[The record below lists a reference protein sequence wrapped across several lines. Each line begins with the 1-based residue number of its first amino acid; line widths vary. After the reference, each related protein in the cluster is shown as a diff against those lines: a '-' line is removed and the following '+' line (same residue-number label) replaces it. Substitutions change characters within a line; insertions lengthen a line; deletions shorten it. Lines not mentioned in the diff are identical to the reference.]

1 MLKNKLLVIAAATAL
16 ALFGVASPAQAE
28 QTPLHPDV
36 EYALSAVPG
45 GIIIDEHTVIWP
57 ELEMQLSVVP
67 EWTRAVGT
75 CATGQYCAY
84 SKSNRGGTK
93 LSWTSCT
100 TVSTA
105 ALASVGSIANARSSG
120 TVQARSSAGTVLAT
134 ASAGGSVNVF
144 GAVSTLRCIS

>member
-1 MLKNKLLVIAAATAL
+1 MKKKLLIIAAAMAFVL
-16 ALFGVASPAQAE
+16 LGVASPAQAK
-28 QTPLHPDV
+28 QTPHPDV
-36 EYALSAVPG
+36 EYALSEVPG
-45 GIIIDEHTVIWP
+45 GIVVDEHTVIWP
-57 ELEMQLSVVP
+57 ELEMQLSVAP

-134 ASAGGSVNVF
+134 VSAGGSVNVF